1 MRPSLLAPVA
11 PAWIVALFAAIVL
24 AAAGGCAGTGQD
36 DETIGWSAQRLYGEA
51 KDEMASKNWTK
62 AIKLL
67 EKLEARYPYGRYA
80 QQAQLEVAYAHWKD
94 NERASAIA
102 AADRFIKL
110 YPNHPNVDYAYYL
123 KGLINF
129 NELSG
134 LLTWLTSPDMTDR
147 DPKATREAFE
157 AFKEVVTRFPE
168 SKYADDSGA
177 RMRYLVNALAS
188 NEIHV
193 ARYYMKRSAYLAAAN
208 RAQYAIQNYPQT
220 PATEEA
226 TFILVKAYDALGLTD
241 LRDAAER
248 VMRTNFPNSS
258 YLRGGP
264 KKDVPFWRIWDPDW
278 MNFN

>member
-1 MRPSLLAPVA
+1 MLLA
-11 PAWIVALFAAIVL
+11 ALLL
-24 AAAGGCAGTGQD
+24 ALAGGCASTGKD
-36 DETIGWSAQRLYGEA
+36 DETIGWSAQLLYGEA

-80 QQAQLEVAYAHWKD
+80 QQAQLEVAYAQWKD

-147 DPKATREAFE
+147 DPKATREAFD
-157 AFKEVVTRFPE
+157 AFKEVVTRFPD
-168 SKYADDSGA
+168 SRYAADSAA
-177 RMRYLVNALAS
+177 RLRYLVNALAQS
-188 NEIHV
+188 EIHV
-193 ARYYMKRSAYLAAAN
+193 ARYYMKRSAFLAAAN
-208 RAQYAIQNYPQT
+208 RAQYAIQNYPET
-220 PATEEA
+220 PAVEEA
-226 TFILVKAYDALGLTD
+226 TVILVRAYDALGLSD
-241 LRDAAER
+241 LRDSAER
-248 VMRTNFPNSS
+248 VMRTNFPNSA
-258 YLRGGP
+258 YLRPGGP

-278 MNFN
+278 LNLN

>member
-1 MRPSLLAPVA
+1 MRSSLLAPVVMLLA
-11 PAWIVALFAAIVL
+11 ALVL
-24 AAAGGCAGTGQD
+24 ALAGGCAGTGQD

-51 KDEMASKNWTK
+51 KDEMSSKNWTK

-80 QQAQLEVAYAHWKD
+80 QQAQLEVAYAYWKD
-94 NERASAIA
+94 NERASAVA

-147 DPKATREAFE
+147 DPKATREAFD
-157 AFKEVVTRFPE
+157 AFKEVVTRFPD
-168 SKYADDSGA
+168 SRYAADSAA
-177 RMRYLVNALAS
+177 RLRYLINALAQS
-188 NEIHV
+188 EIHV

-208 RAQYAIQNYPQT
+208 RAQYAIQNYPET
-220 PATEEA
+220 PAVEEA
-226 TFILVKAYDALGLTD
+226 TVILVRAYDALGLTD

-248 VMRTNFPNSS
+248 VMRTNFPNSA

-278 MNFN
+278 LNFN